1 MLFGHD
7 FEVAFELALLALL
20 GMVLIGSL
28 GNTLRLSRW
37 HPGLIGAVI
46 GALVGVVLIES
57 VPMMT

>member
-7 FEVAFELALLALL
+7 FEVAFELVILALL

-28 GNTLRLSRW
+28 GETLRLSRW